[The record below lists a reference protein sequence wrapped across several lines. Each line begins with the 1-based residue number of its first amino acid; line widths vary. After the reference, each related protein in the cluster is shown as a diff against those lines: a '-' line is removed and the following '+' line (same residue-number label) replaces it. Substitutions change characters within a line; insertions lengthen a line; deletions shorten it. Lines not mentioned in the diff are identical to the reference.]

1 MCYLPG
7 FDLIIRGNIR
17 GRYCC
22 LSQYYTKRD
31 KSLSNNSVREMSV
44 SRLDTNIYFSLP
56 IKKANNTD
64 DMFFSKDIDFKPCC
78 RTM

>member
-1 MCYLPG
+1 MLSTAL
-7 FDLIIRGNIR
+7 DLIIWGNTT

-22 LSQYYTKRD
+22 LNNIIRKRD